1 MLRMG
6 EVQNIGPFGR
16 YARALAGV
24 VWSGVA
30 AYALTRAAK
39 GHARRSLA
47 LVAGAAATAAV
58 VSLEEG
64 RRGLCVLHGFVG
76 RQSSESLRR
85 VGRLSRDEK
94 KAARHASARLVAAGL
109 SVGGAALLLARPR

>member
-16 YARALAGV
+16 YARGLAGV

-39 GHARRSLA
+39 GHARHGLA
-47 LVAGAAATAAV
+47 LVAGVAATAAV
-58 VSLEEG
+58 VSLGEG
-64 RRGLCVLHGFVG
+64 RRGLCVVHALVG
-76 RQSSESLRR
+76 RQSSESIRR
-85 VGRLSRDEK
+85 EGRLSGDDK
-94 KAARHASARLVAAGL
+94 KAARRASARLVAAGL
-109 SVGGAALLLARPR
+109 AAGVAALLFARPR